1 MPCVFFSAQS
11 LFGFPILTFEGNGD
25 CGTDR
30 NYMVGTC
37 GRRGRQALG
46 CVWAGRQEHEGVQ
59 DVCVLFE
66 VVLVYKWTQIV
77 PDFFNDRGKYV
88 YLNVLRSLGSLDSPS
103 IYLLLYEPLL
113 NLQFNSVKFIH
124 TAVMLSLFTQL

>member
-1 MPCVFFSAQS
+1 M
-11 LFGFPILTFEGNGD
+11 
-25 CGTDR
+25 
-30 NYMVGTC
+30 
-37 GRRGRQALG
+37 
-46 CVWAGRQEHEGVQ
+46 WAGRQEHEGVQ

-113 NLQFNSVKFIH
+113 NVQFNSVKFIH